1 MDNKGMNCK
10 PYWCKSQLTV
20 FYKYCHGLIS
30 ININSLPIYPPS
42 STPYTPVSS
51 CHLTLILCKILC
63 RQQSYFP
70 CTVPPSF
77 LQNIAQTTVI
87 LPTHYCAFI
96 PVEHCAYSSHS
107 SHALSHLPSCRTL
120 YSHSSHILSHL
131 PSHTTLYRQQSFFP
145 STIPPSFP
153 YNIVQ
158 TTVVLP
164 KHYPTFLL
172 AEHPPDNSCSS
183 HMLSHLPSHT
193 TLYRQVILPKHYPTF
208 LLVGH
213 CTDNSFSSHM
223 LSHLPS
229 HTTLYRQQSFFPSTI
244 PPSFLL
250 DIVQTTVVLPT
261 CYPTFLPVEHHTNNS
276 CSSHT
281 LCHLPVQHHAGN
293 MQSFFPCTIP
303 PFYRTLYRHYSTFLP
318 VEYHTDDSHSSQ
330 ALSHLP
336 FVLQNIVLV
345 NNSHSSHTLPMNG
358 TALHMRSARHYL

>member
-1 MDNKGMNCK
+1 MNCK
-10 PYWCKSQLTV
+10 PYWRKSQLTA

-51 CHLTLILCKILC
+51 CHLTLILCKTLC

-77 LQNIAQTTVI
+77 LQNIVQTTVI

-107 SHALSHLPSCRTL
+107 SYALSHHPSCRTL
-120 YSHSSHILSHL
+120 YSHYSCILSHL

-145 STIPPSFP
+145 STIPPSFLQ
-153 YNIVQ
+153 NI
-158 TTVVLP
+158 L
-164 KHYPTFLL
+164 
-172 AEHPPDNSCSS
+172 
-183 HMLSHLPSHT
+183 
-193 TLYRQVILPKHYPTF
+193 
-208 LLVGH
+208 
-213 CTDNSFSSHM
+213 
-223 LSHLPS
+223 
-229 HTTLYRQQSFFPSTI
+229 
-244 PPSFLL
+244 
-250 DIVQTTVVLPT
+250 QTTVVLPT
-261 CYPTFLPVEHHTNNS
+261 SYLTFLPTQHYTDNS
-276 CSSHT
+276 HSSQA
-281 LCHLPVQHHAGN
+281 LSHLPSCWTLYRQQLFFPHAIPPSFLWN
-293 MQSFFPCTIP
+293 IIQTTVFLPTPYATFLFSTMQSFFPCTIP
-303 PFYRTLYRHYSTFLP
+303 PFCRTLYRHYSTFLP

>member
-1 MDNKGMNCK
+1 MNCK
-10 PYWCKSQLTV
+10 PYWRKSQLTV

-193 TLYRQVILPKHYPTF
+193 TLYRQ
-208 LLVGH
+208 
-213 CTDNSFSSHM
+213 
-223 LSHLPS
+223 
-229 HTTLYRQQSFFPSTI
+229 
-244 PPSFLL
+244 
-250 DIVQTTVVLPT
+250 
-261 CYPTFLPVEHHTNNS
+261 
-276 CSSHT
+276 
-281 LCHLPVQHHAGN
+281 
-293 MQSFFPCTIP
+293 
-303 PFYRTLYRHYSTFLP
+303 
-318 VEYHTDDSHSSQ
+318 
-330 ALSHLP
+330 
-336 FVLQNIVLV
+336 
-345 NNSHSSHTLPMNG
+345 
-358 TALHMRSARHYL
+358 

>member
-1 MDNKGMNCK
+1 MNCK
-10 PYWCKSQLTV
+10 PYWRKSQLTA

-51 CHLTLILCKILC
+51 CHLTLILCKTLC

-70 CTVPPSF
+70 CTIPPSF
-77 LQNIAQTTVI
+77 LQNIVQTTVI

-120 YSHSSHILSHL
+120 YSHSSCILSHL

-145 STIPPSFP
+145 STIPPSFLQNILQTTVVLPTSYLTFLPTQHYTDNSHSSQALSHLPSCWTLYRQQLFFPHAIPPSFP

-172 AEHPPDNSCSS
+172 VGHCTDNSCSS
-183 HMLSHLPSHT
+183 HMLSHLPSCGTSYKQQFFFPH
-193 TLYRQVILPKHYPTF
+193 PMPPSCSAPCNH
-208 LLVGH
+208 
-213 CTDNSFSSHM
+213 SSHA
-223 LSHLPS
+223 LSHLS
-229 HTTLYRQQSFFPSTI
+229 
-244 PPSFLL
+244 
-250 DIVQTTVVLPT
+250 
-261 CYPTFLPVEHHTNNS
+261 
-276 CSSHT
+276 
-281 LCHLPVQHHAGN
+281 A
-293 MQSFFPCTIP
+293 
-303 PFYRTLYRHYSTFLP
+303 
-318 VEYHTDDSHSSQ
+318 EYHTDDSHSSQ

-336 FVLQNIVLV
+336 FVLHNIVLV